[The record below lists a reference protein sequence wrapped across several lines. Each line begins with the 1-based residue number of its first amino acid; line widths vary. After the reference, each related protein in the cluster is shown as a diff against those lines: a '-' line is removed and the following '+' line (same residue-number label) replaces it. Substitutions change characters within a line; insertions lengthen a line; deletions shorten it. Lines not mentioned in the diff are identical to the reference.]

1 MKIIEHRGWGRTH
14 KSKSECYETSEF
26 NSDIRSITKT
36 GLPIGLG
43 RSYGDSSINSSGAY
57 YSLANNKN
65 IKIDTLNKTAKCE
78 AGATIGDLERS
89 AIKHGLFPPTV
100 PGTEF
105 VTIGGA
111 IASNIHGKSH
121 HIAGSFGSTVTELT
135 LLTSAGKTLK
145 LAPTGTKTDE
155 FWATVGGMGLTGV
168 ITEATIKL
176 KEVETA
182 YVQVEEQ
189 RASNLSELM
198 ELLREFDKKY
208 LYTVAWIDLSGEFF
222 GRGKVL
228 GGNHAALEQLP
239 RKFKKHPLDF
249 DKPKEFSMP
258 EIFPSN
264 SINRLTVSIF
274 NKIWFNKPLKNGVY
288 KIRSFLHPLD
298 SAKNWNRIYGKNGL
312 IQYQLQISF
321 ENEFFL
327 EEVLSE
333 LKINNISSFLG
344 VLKKFGNSDNSF
356 LGFPAPGWTLSIDIS
371 AGNKHNQDFLDR
383 LTQSICELSGKVYLT
398 KDSVLKEIDF
408 NSMYPK
414 KDEWKKIKWK
424 MDPYNYWQSDQGKRL
439 GLC

>member
-1 MKIIEHRGWGRTH
+1 MKIIEHQGWGGTH
-14 KSKSECYETSEF
+14 KSKSECYEINEF
-26 NSDIRSITKT
+26 NLDIRRITKS

-57 YSLANNKN
+57 YSLANKKN

-89 AIKHGLFPPTV
+89 AIKLGLFPPTV

-121 HIAGSFGSTVTELT
+121 HIAGSFGNSVTEIT
-135 LLTSAGKTLK
+135 IFTSDGKTLK
-145 LAPTGTKTDE
+145 LSPIGTSKEE

-182 YVQVEEQ
+182 YVQVDEQ
-189 RASNLSELM
+189 RANNLSELM
-198 ELLREFDKKY
+198 ELIREFDKKY
-208 LYTVAWIDLSGEFF
+208 LYTVAWIDLSGEFS

-228 GGNHAALEQLP
+228 GANHATLEQLP
-239 RKFKKHPLDF
+239 KKFRKHPLDI
-249 DKPKEFSMP
+249 DKPKKFSIP
-258 EIFPSN
+258 KIFSLN
-264 SINRLTVSIF
+264 FINIFTVSIF
-274 NKIWFNKPLKNGVY
+274 NKVWFNKPLKSGVF

-298 SAKNWNRIYGKNGL
+298 SVKYWNRVYGKNGL

-327 EEVLSE
+327 EEVLAE
-333 LKINNISSFLG
+333 LKKNNIPSFLG

-356 LGFPAPGWTLSIDIS
+356 LGFPAPGWTLSLDIP
-371 AGNKHNQDFLDR
+371 AEYKYKLECLDR
-383 LTQSICELSGKVYLT
+383 LTQRLCQLSGRLYLT

-414 KDEWKKIKWK
+414 KDEWKKIKNK
-424 MDPYNYWQSDQGKRL
+424 LDPHNYWQSDQGLRL
-439 GLC
+439 RLC